1 MKQKIS
7 DKLDQYLGNLES
19 KKKMENFDSLKQY
32 FCDNYDI
39 TIELKHLQFINNLI
53 PHFYELYHDPL
64 KNIIVGA

>member
-1 MKQKIS
+1 
-7 DKLDQYLGNLES
+7 
-19 KKKMENFDSLKQY
+19 MENFDSLKQY